1 MYDINYGTMICMIL
15 LIMVYT
21 MIIFM
26 VFNFTYIPSQ
36 LNSASIQTRVYN
48 SSFFALFIQSL
59 FIAWPI
65 IPSRPIPQR
74 LHV

>member
-1 MYDINYGTMICMIL
+1 MYDIINYGTIYDMYDIINYGTMICMIL

-36 LNSASIQTRVYN
+36 LNSASIQTSVYN
-48 SSFFALFIQSL
+48 SSFFA
-59 FIAWPI
+59 
-65 IPSRPIPQR
+65 
-74 LHV
+74 